1 MGSFFD
7 NWISNGNTD
16 KYPPHSSS
24 VWKAMYS
31 LCEVEKGIYQTDT
44 IKHWFKTQEFP
55 VQRYLLTFM
64 TYSKITITPF
74 KIGSINLLK
83 QYAYSNKQAC
93 NCFKELPFKM

>member
-1 MGSFFD
+1 MALEIQVLACARHENMING
-7 NWISNGNTD
+7 ISNGNTD

-64 TYSKITITPF
+64 TYSKITITPS
-74 KIGSINLLK
+74 KLVLST
-83 QYAYSNKQAC
+83 C
-93 NCFKELPFKM
+93 

>member
-24 VWKAMYS
+24 VWKAMYN
-31 LCEVEKGIYQTDT
+31 LCEVEKDRYQTDT
-44 IKHWFKTQEFP
+44 IKHWFNIQEFP
-55 VQRYLLTFM
+55 VQRLSSNFYDIFKD
-64 TYSKITITPF
+64 YNNSF

-83 QYAYSNKQAC
+83 QYTNGNKQAC
-93 NCFKELPFKM
+93 TSLKELPFKM